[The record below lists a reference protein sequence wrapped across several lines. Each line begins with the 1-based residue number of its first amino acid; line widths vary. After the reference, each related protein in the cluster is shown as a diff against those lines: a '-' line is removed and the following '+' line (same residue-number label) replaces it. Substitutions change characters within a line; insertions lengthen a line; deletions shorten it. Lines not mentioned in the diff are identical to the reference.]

1 MMTSTAHLDDCSVSF
16 PDLFALDRSL
26 LAHLFAY
33 FLSWIEQ
40 SLYVDRFL
48 SNIAVLFLFSHVL
61 CKPTPL
67 RDSYALVSGLE
78 RRMASA
84 CTMFLC

>member
-1 MMTSTAHLDDCSVSF
+1 MTSTAHSDDCSVSF

-48 SNIAVLFLFSHVL
+48 SNIAVLFLFL
-61 CKPTPL
+61 
-67 RDSYALVSGLE
+67 
-78 RRMASA
+78 
-84 CTMFLC
+84 MFSVNLHHCATLMLW